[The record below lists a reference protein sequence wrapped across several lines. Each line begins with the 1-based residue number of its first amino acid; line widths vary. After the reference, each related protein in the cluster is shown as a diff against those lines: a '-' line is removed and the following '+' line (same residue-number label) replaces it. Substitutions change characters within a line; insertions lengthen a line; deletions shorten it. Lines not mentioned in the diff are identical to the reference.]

1 MTTKELEGKK
11 LKDYLDEC
19 ITEETSDIS
28 ADICNTAKV
37 LVINK
42 YLMMLNNI
50 KKICEN
56 RNKF

>member
-1 MTTKELEGKK
+1 MTNKELEGKK
-11 LKDYLDEC
+11 LKEYLDEC
-19 ITEETSDIS
+19 ITEATHDIS
-28 ADICNTAKV
+28 ANISDSSKV

>member
-1 MTTKELEGKK
+1 MKEQVKEKK
-11 LKDYLDEC
+11 LKDYIDEC
-19 ITEETSDIS
+19 ITEATADIS
-28 ADICNTAKV
+28 ANICDTTKV